1 MMTFPNAKINLGLLI
16 TNRRADGYHDLL
28 TVFCPVGWHDILE
41 IVPSAVGHDT
51 LEVGGNGC
59 DCPPEKNL
67 VMKAVGALR
76 REFPDM
82 PFVEIFLEKF
92 IPDGAG
98 LGGGSA
104 DAAFTLRSL
113 NSLFS
118 LGLSDDRLA
127 EIAATIGADCPFFI
141 YNHTMIGTGT
151 GTTLSPTTVN
161 FPEGGSIA
169 IVKPPVGVS
178 TREAYAGV
186 NPRPAAVDLADI
198 IARRP
203 VGEWKDLVVNDFEES
218 VFAAHPRLSEIKR
231 RLYESGAL
239 YASMSGSGSALFG
252 IFGKGDVPDIEL
264 EFEDCDCKIV
274 PADIANSLSK

>member
-1 MMTFPNAKINLGLLI
+1 MT
-16 TNRRADGYHDLL
+16 
-28 TVFCPVGWHDILE
+28 
-41 IVPSAVGHDT
+41 
-51 LEVGGNGC
+51 
-59 DCPPEKNL
+59 
-67 VMKAVGALR
+67 
-76 REFPDM
+76 
-82 PFVEIFLEKF
+82 
-92 IPDGAG
+92 
-98 LGGGSA
+98 
-104 DAAFTLRSL
+104 
-113 NSLFS
+113 
-118 LGLSDDRLA
+118 
-127 EIAATIGADCPFFI
+127 
-141 YNHTMIGTGT
+141 GTGT

-178 TREAYAGV
+178 TCEAYAGV